1 MDVRGPTV
9 IPDPRQHS
17 AEEILR
23 DGGSILIRAIR
34 PDDRERLVEHF
45 HRLSAR
51 SVYFRFFNAKR
62 RLTDDELDR
71 FTGLDFVQQAAV
83 VATLRERRDE
93 RIIGVGRYAMLPG
106 DAHAA
111 EVAFAVAD
119 EHQGRGIGTLLLEHL
134 VRLAR
139 ANGITAF
146 QADVL
151 GENNRMLQVFAQ
163 SGFVVTSSVDAGGIH
178 LSFPTEETE
187 RSRAAAEVREQLAA
201 AESVRTL
208 LHPRSVAAIGAPR
221 APGPT
226 GAALAANPVP

>member
-1 MDVRGPTV
+1 MIR
-9 IPDPRQHS
+9 DPRQHS

-45 HRLSAR
+45 RRLSAR

-71 FTGLDFVQQAAV
+71 FTRLDFVQQAAL

-139 ANGITAF
+139 ANGITEF
-146 QADVL
+146 RADVL
-151 GENNRMLQVFAQ
+151 GENNGMLQVFAR
-163 SGFVVTSSVDAGGIH
+163 SGFVVTSSLATWRASGTPVSSPASRPRSRIG
-178 LSFPTEETE
+178 SRSSRSNRAARRPAPAPPRATRR
-187 RSRAAAEVREQLAA
+187 RSRASTSRWTPC
-201 AESVRTL
+201 SHRRGC
-208 LHPRSVAAIGAPR
+208 RS
-221 APGPT
+221 T
-226 GAALAANPVP
+226 

>member
-1 MDVRGPTV
+1 V

-71 FTGLDFVQQAAV
+71 FTRLDFVQQAAL

-106 DAHAA
+106 DTHAA

-139 ANGITAF
+139 ANGVTEF

-151 GENNRMLQVFAQ
+151 GENNRRKFLTPV
-163 SGFVVTSSVDAGGIH
+163 GIPLVCFVVTMVDNFQTMILKVWLISACSPTSTTSPPLLLPQGH
-178 LSFPTEETE
+178 LCSIPIQM
-187 RSRAAAEVREQLAA
+187 RIPSC
-201 AESVRTL
+201 
-208 LHPRSVAAIGAPR
+208 
-221 APGPT
+221 
-226 GAALAANPVP
+226 